1 MHIVDNLK
9 NFWDHWKRCSKK
21 WTFDDNSLKKGS
33 KKMLNVAII
42 DIFFKTFVIN
52 NNTYIGVWS

>member
-1 MHIVDNLK
+1 M
-9 NFWDHWKRCSKK
+9 
-21 WTFDDNSLKKGS
+21 KKGT

-52 NNTYIGVWS
+52 NNTYIGV